1 MGWVVGVVTA
11 GDYATIRKREMR
23 RMKTKT
29 FYLWADKRAGITSN
43 RHTTQI
49 SDTTNQPQQH
59 FLADILVRHI
69 LFDVSFLPSC
79 LYQLI
84 VTVLLSPLHCLTPHF
99 PFRFSVS
106 ARNMIQTMMDDVARI
121 QNSRGSHTQQGKGPN
136 NANNA
141 ATAAA
146 AALQLTKK
154 GSNNSLL
161 GAKANGAKKT
171 HGVAKTS
178 GGIPTA
184 ASSSSSSSGH
194 AKKSAAGIVAAA
206 QGQGPGPNAQGQGL
220 GPKAAGGKGFKGV
233 NKGGQQGGGHAK
245 ESMLDQVSRLISENQ
260 HTHLVHC

>member
-1 MGWVVGVVTA
+1 
-11 GDYATIRKREMR
+11 
-23 RMKTKT
+23 MKTKT

-184 ASSSSSSSGH
+184 
-194 AKKSAAGIVAAA
+194 